1 MVCSSKLAACILKPV
16 INALLW
22 LNIIHTITVHVQRT
36 FAVPVMGFG
45 TATLMENTTAAVK
58 AAFEIGYR

>member
-1 MVCSSKLAACILKPV
+1 MLC
-16 INALLW
+16 
-22 LNIIHTITVHVQRT
+22 LNIIDTISVHVLRT

>member
-1 MVCSSKLAACILKPV
+1 M
-16 INALLW
+16 
-22 LNIIHTITVHVQRT
+22 HVLST

-58 AAFEIGYR
+58 TALEVGYR